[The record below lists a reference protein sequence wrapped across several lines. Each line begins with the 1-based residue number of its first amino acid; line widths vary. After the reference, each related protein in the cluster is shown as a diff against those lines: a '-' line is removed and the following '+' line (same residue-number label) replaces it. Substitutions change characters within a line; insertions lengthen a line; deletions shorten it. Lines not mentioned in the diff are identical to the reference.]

1 MVALCLLSLLY
12 SCLPPDDRL
21 EHIDEAVGSLEQES
35 GIEGIQDVMSPA
47 RHSGN
52 GGTGTDTYLQLQ
64 DFYLLCMSNLLQEMM
79 NKWTSQHHLQVW
91 GREKIRSRMKCL
103 PVCLVVLSEDELL
116 ANKTMI
122 VT

>member
-21 EHIDEAVGSLEQES
+21 ECIDEAVGALEQES
-35 GIEGIQDVMSPA
+35 DVEGIQDVMSPA

-79 NKWTSQHHLQVW
+79 N
-91 GREKIRSRMKCL
+91 
-103 PVCLVVLSEDELL
+103 
-116 ANKTMI
+116 
-122 VT
+122 